1 MNGWNTSKARFDP
14 LLRLAN
20 RKYCHWRYQYLN
32 MCLVENTWPLGFGL
46 DRDWVLPETRVFWR
60 QNGAI
65 GLMHCLTKILCCKN
79 FPKINLKKITHK
91 KKLLILITFIVLN
104 SRSNLY
110 SICFI
115 IIENVFDALTPK
127 DENRL
132 TRRLENVCHHKQ
144 FAQLFPNFP
153 FWKFGIWCRQN
164 RSRIAYSRCF
174 VFLKRWGFCRL
185 TLWLFSLAIWKTCHN
200 NAPFLRKHSVWKSH
214 KNVSSEFLRG
224 NSNHFNFR
232 AKNPE

>member
-1 MNGWNTSKARFDP
+1 M
-14 LLRLAN
+14 
-20 RKYCHWRYQYLN
+20 
-32 MCLVENTWPLGFGL
+32 
-46 DRDWVLPETRVFWR
+46 
-60 QNGAI
+60 
-65 GLMHCLTKILCCKN
+65 
-79 FPKINLKKITHK
+79 
-91 KKLLILITFIVLN
+91 ILITFIVLN

-110 SICFI
+110 WDHQIDLRFLPQNCRKSQMCFI
-115 IIENVFDALTPK
+115 IIENVSDALTPK

-224 NSNHFNFR
+224 NSNHFNFH
-232 AKNPE
+232 AKADKM